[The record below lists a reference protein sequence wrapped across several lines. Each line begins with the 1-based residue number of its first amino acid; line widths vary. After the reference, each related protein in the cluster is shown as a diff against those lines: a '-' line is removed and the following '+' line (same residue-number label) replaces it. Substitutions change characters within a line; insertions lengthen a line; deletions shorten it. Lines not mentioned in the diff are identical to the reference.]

1 MRGEDKK
8 HNILEGYIWV
18 FLVLVLFFA
27 VENNYKYK
35 DQNKSFKQLYIIKGL
50 PSY

>member
-8 HNILEGYIWV
+8 HNTLEGYIWV

-35 DQNKSFKQLYIIKGL
+35 EPKKVF
-50 PSY
+50 